1 MSAPLTPASASSRR
15 LVWRPLRATSV
26 MPFLWAS
33 NSSSTTMGRKMSCSS
48 KRNRA
53 LGSCNSTLVSST
65 NRRDAPVARAL
76 MGARALAT
84 GRTGALG
91 AAGTCSGNG
100 AGARATTA
108 GAARR
113 MAGVGSAG
121 LRAGSLG
128 LGLGLALEGRRAA
141 NSMTSVD
148 RRAPRLAG
156 GGGRGMELQAGS
168 TIGKGQRKSRREK
181 PGGFCRE
188 VKAVNRLLHLG
199 SLCMSGKRNPR
210 WIRRPS

>member
-1 MSAPLTPASASSRR
+1 
-15 LVWRPLRATSV
+15 
-26 MPFLWAS
+26 
-33 NSSSTTMGRKMSCSS
+33 
-48 KRNRA
+48 
-53 LGSCNSTLVSST
+53 
-65 NRRDAPVARAL
+65 

-91 AAGTCSGNG
+91 AAGTCSGIG

-156 GGGRGMELQAGS
+156 GGGRGMRLVHTEEELLSVLETDAPILGVNNRNLNDFTVDLRTTARLMDALRSAEGEGSRIVVAESGVRSEEDAGYLAETGVDAILVGEALMRAS
-168 TIGKGQRKSRREK
+168 NPEETLRSFKRKGRR
-181 PGGFCRE
+181 
-188 VKAVNRLLHLG
+188 AA
-199 SLCMSGKRNPR
+199 
-210 WIRRPS
+210 